1 MKHVRYLAGLL
12 VVLVVSVGLSAGAP
26 AAEPKKDPAPADKKP
41 EKKPGKKPE
50 KKPAAEVKLPPV
62 GRLPGFVLQPRHK
75 VMGLLVRYYRP
86 MRIMLAD
93 KAPED
98 LKAQPK
104 YRSKKPLYGS
114 IALGELPGKPIAV
127 VLDEPEGEK
136 PRIYV
141 DRNNDRDLTN
151 DGPGEW
157 SRDTK
162 ELLSLN
168 GLVLDAPY
176 RAGPIPYTLNLYR
189 FNERL
194 RELVLYYRD
203 SGREGRVELDGKTYS
218 IAVLDDNADGRFD
231 DLANGALI
239 LDLNQ
244 DGKLEGDT
252 DSAEY
257 YPLDEPLN
265 VHGKVWE
272 VASVS
277 ADGLAITFR
286 PSGAQVA
293 MKPYLTPGNPAL
305 PFAVTGLDGKPLD
318 LKTEAAGAKYVLL
331 DFWASWCGPCR
342 KEFPRMRAL
351 YAQYKGHGLR
361 VIGINL
367 DTDRDVAV
375 QVAQDALLGYRHTF
389 DGLAWKSA
397 LAQLYRVGG
406 IPQTYLLDKD
416 MKIVAKG
423 LYADRLQK
431 RLEELLGPG
440 DKAAAEAAQKQA
452 EKIAAEKKAAP
463 EQEKPGGKKQGANTS
478 SPKKA
483 SEKK

>member
-1 MKHVRYLAGLL
+1 MAVKHVRYRAGLL
-12 VVLVVSVGLSAGAP
+12 VVLVVSVGVVAGAP
-26 AAEPKKDPAPADKKP
+26 AAEPKKEPAPA
-41 EKKPGKKPE
+41 EKTLGKKLD

-75 VMGLLVRYYRP
+75 VTGPLVHYYRP
-86 MRIMLAD
+86 MRITLAD
-93 KAPED
+93 KAPKD
-98 LKAQPK
+98 LKAEPK

-114 IALGELPGKPIAV
+114 IEIGEIPGKPIAV

-157 SRDTK
+157 SGETK

-168 GLVLDAPY
+168 GLVLDVPY
-176 RAGPIPYTLNLYR
+176 RSGTIPYTLSLYR
-189 FNERL
+189 FKERL
-194 RELVLYYRD
+194 RDLVLYYRD
-203 SGREGRVELDGKTYS
+203 SGREGRVELDGKTYA

-239 LDLNQ
+239 LDLNR

-286 PSGAQVA
+286 PSGALVA

-318 LKTEAAGAKYVLL
+318 LKTEAAGAKVVLL

-351 YAQYKGHGLR
+351 YARYKGHGLR

-397 LAQLYRVGG
+397 VAQLYRVGG

-440 DKAAAEAAQKQA
+440 DKAAADAAQEHA
-452 EKIAAEKKAAP
+452 EKIAAEKKAAA
-463 EQEKPGGKKQGANTS
+463 EKKPGGKLDANTS

-483 SEKK
+483 PEKK